1 MRSGWVARAAQADKV
16 DKVYK
21 DIQKA
26 IDEEKVE
33 LAKKKTQEAPP
44 PPPPAVC
51 PPRSRAVRRTQ
62 SRGWHLQ
69 ERHGVRGLGW
79 DGLRAAVL
87 CPPTLSEPRAE
98 PSDVCARQVFISK
111 QMGVKPL
118 KKAVASKKN
127 NVKRYTVAKI
137 GAPHQPPHAAS
148 RVQQSRELPRT
159 VTRQRLRL
167 PLPVVFQ
174 CAACQSAPSPPPP
187 PDRRGAAQGTKS
199 GLHHALHCHG
209 RCEPAAGAARKLDR
223 VRRAVVPPFAREQ
236 LLAHP
241 AQARSPVAGA
251 TFLVCSL
258 SKMAA
263 AAPPPLCLLSYRRA
277 CRAASGSWR
286 WIT

>member
-1 MRSGWVARAAQADKV
+1 MSVILLDRFARENKMGTNTMQLVRTAVTTAGCATAHAHTPPGPSPRAQEPALTPSGTLRLVRSGWVARAAQADKV

-79 DGLRAAVL
+79 DGPRAALL

-127 NVKRYTVAKI
+127 NVKRWAGRGAGEVRCVADC
-137 GAPHQPPHAAS
+137 ARTRSAR
-148 RVQQSRELPRT
+148 RVWRGRRCGRDRRAFSDI
-159 VTRQRLRL
+159 L
-167 PLPVVFQ
+167 PLLCLFLR
-174 CAACQSAPSPPPP
+174 S
-187 PDRRGAAQGTKS
+187 T
-199 GLHHALHCHG
+199 
-209 RCEPAAGAARKLDR
+209 AAG
-223 VRRAVVPPFAREQ
+223 
-236 LLAHP
+236 
-241 AQARSPVAGA
+241 
-251 TFLVCSL
+251 
-258 SKMAA
+258 
-263 AAPPPLCLLSYRRA
+263 
-277 CRAASGSWR
+277 
-286 WIT
+286 